1 MSEKKINRDT
11 VKWIVEAVLMF
22 LLAVGICAI
31 AYNTKDVERIKTL
44 GSSSY
49 AVGVIGDDGKIDT
62 ETKTA
67 IHTKNLYPLNEV
79 KIEMDKG
86 ANVTYTLF
94 FYGTD
99 KELMSKTNAQSST
112 YRGTFPE
119 DAKYFRV
126 MITPTADEDGIV
138 KGNERSKYAKLVT
151 VTYKNK

>member
-1 MSEKKINRDT
+1 MNGEKKTVNRDT
-11 VKWIVEAVLMF
+11 VKWIVEAVLLL

-79 KIEMDKG
+79 KMRWIR
-86 ANVTYTLF
+86 ART
-94 FYGTD
+94 
-99 KELMSKTNAQSST
+99 
-112 YRGTFPE
+112 
-119 DAKYFRV
+119 
-126 MITPTADEDGIV
+126 
-138 KGNERSKYAKLVT
+138 
-151 VTYKNK
+151 

>member
-49 AVGVIGDDGKIDT
+49 AVGVIGNDGKIDT

-94 FYGTD
+94 YGTD

-119 DAKYFRV
+119 GATYFRV
-126 MITPTADEDGIV
+126 MITPIADEDGIV
-138 KGNERSKYAKLVT
+138 KGNELSSHR
-151 VTYKNK
+151 

>member
-1 MSEKKINRDT
+1 MNGKRINRDT
-11 VKWIVEAVLMF
+11 VKWVVEAVLMF

-44 GSSSY
+44 GSSAY
-49 AVGVIGDDGKIDT
+49 AVGVIDDEGKIDA

-119 DAKYFRV
+119 ALSIF
-126 MITPTADEDGIV
+126 G
-138 KGNERSKYAKLVT
+138 
-151 VTYKNK
+151 